1 MKTTW
6 QALCLPSHASW
17 SARIHPVSFPFHFP
31 LKVVSAEAP
40 DGLNCPLS
48 LPLAR
53 ASSFFLCLDNG
64 KVLQSF
70 GMPCLSP
77 QGNQGG
83 FYFFF
88 FNSLSVPASLGS
100 LWGS

>member
-1 MKTTW
+1 MAGTVSAVTC
-6 QALCLPSHASW
+6 QLVCTHSSCL
-17 SARIHPVSFPFHFP
+17 SFPFHFP

-48 LPLAR
+48 LPLAG

-77 QGNQGG
+77 QGNRGG
-83 FYFFF
+83 YYFFF
-88 FNSLSVPASLGS
+88 FLTL
-100 LWGS
+100 

>member
-1 MKTTW
+1 MRSS
-6 QALCLPSHASW
+6 CL
-17 SARIHPVSFPFHFP
+17 SFPFHFP

-40 DGLNCPLS
+40 DGFK
-48 LPLAR
+48 LPLLPTSSQ

-70 GMPCLSP
+70 GMPCLLSP

-83 FYFFF
+83 YYFFF
-88 FNSLSVPASLGS
+88 FLTL
-100 LWGS
+100 